1 MVDCLPAVFQT
12 FGGPKALRG
21 NRHHRGERVFDPVV
35 QFLEDETLYLVQD
48 LLLSRIDT
56 GLRQKAAEVHIFDL
70 KPEFIFGSHCT
81 SRTWIAISKGMLT
94 GTE

>member
-21 NRHHRGERVFDPVV
+21 NRHHRGERVLYPMMKL
-35 QFLEDETLYLVQD
+35 LEDQTLYLVHD
-48 LLLSRIDT
+48 LLFSRIDA

-70 KPEFIFGSHCT
+70 KPDFIFRSHCT
-81 SRTWIAISKGMLT
+81 SRTWIAISRGMLT